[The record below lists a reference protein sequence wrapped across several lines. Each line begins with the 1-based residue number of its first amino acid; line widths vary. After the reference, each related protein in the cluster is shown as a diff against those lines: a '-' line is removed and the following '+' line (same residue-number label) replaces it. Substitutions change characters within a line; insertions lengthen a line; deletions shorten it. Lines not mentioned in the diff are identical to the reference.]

1 MIDSG
6 LVTKEEQEEL
16 IKKAIALKE
25 EGYSQV
31 DIAKALG
38 KSQSWVSKVI
48 KQQEINNSIETKRQK
63 YAEEP
68 KTYKFFSEMFSYAI
82 ASVKKEF
89 CFKDG
94 TPIDGYFLIPMDT
107 ILLSIEARN
116 DTMVYILDLSP
127 SDFINNK

>member
-6 LVTKEEQEEL
+6 LDKEEQEEL
-16 IKKAIALKE
+16 IEKVMALKE
-25 EGYSQV
+25 AGCSQV

-38 KSQSWVSKVI
+38 RSQSWVSRVI
-48 KQQEINNSIETKRQK
+48 NQQKIDNSIETERRK

-68 KTYKFFSEMFSYAI
+68 KTYKFFSEMFGYAI
-82 ASVKKEF
+82 TSAKKEF

-107 ILLSIEARN
+107 ILLRIEVRN
-116 DTMVYILDLSP
+116 DTMIYILDLSP

>member
-6 LVTKEEQEEL
+6 LDKEEQDEL
-16 IKKAIALKE
+16 IKKVIPLKE
-25 EGYSQV
+25 AGYSQV

-38 KSQSWVSKVI
+38 KSQSWVSRVI
-48 KQQEINNSIETKRQK
+48 NQQKIKNSIETERQK

-68 KTYKFFSEMFSYAI
+68 KTYKVFSEMFGYAI
-82 ASVKKEF
+82 TSVKKEF

-107 ILLSIEARN
+107 ILLSIEVRN